1 MDTRDAILKETRVI
15 HRLDLEDMYNED
27 SPLEG
32 INYIMFWRT
41 YTIQMINWLSMA
53 IRVGFGFYDRNTNRM
68 LTVAD
73 LEALRADYE
82 DRCIYWNE
90 RYDMAKGWC

>member
-1 MDTRDAILKETRVI
+1 
-15 HRLDLEDMYNED
+15 
-27 SPLEG
+27 
-32 INYIMFWRT
+32 
-41 YTIQMINWLSMA
+41 MINWLSMA

-73 LEALRADYE
+73 LEALKADYE